1 MFVGDVQD
9 YESLN
14 SVFVGADVVYNFA
27 ALADLNDALREPRKT
42 LNINVVGNF
51 NILEAC
57 KKNEVNRFVYAST
70 VYVHSRE
77 GGFYRCS
84 KQASE
89 LYIEEFQRVYGLI
102 IQFFAMDLFMG
113 QEQIKVMA

>member
-42 LNINVVGNF
+42 LNINVVGNL
-51 NILEAC
+51 IYWRPE
-57 KKNEVNRFVYAST
+57 KNEVNRFVYAST

-77 GGFYRCS
+77 GGFIVVVNKLQSFTLRNFKEYMDW
-84 KQASE
+84 
-89 LYIEEFQRVYGLI
+89 I

-113 QEQIKVMA
+113 QDR